1 MADLFG
7 KIKKGI
13 DKGINIASQKSGEL
27 VEAGKLQT
35 QIIALKNDRKSSIND
50 LGKVTYDMLKSDSFE
65 LEILEEKFKKIL
77 EIEKEIEEKEEA
89 KKNADKG
96 ESKGEEQSE
105 EQPEE
110 KAVVFCPNCGAE
122 NPEGSVFCSKCGTKM
137 TE

>member
-35 QIIALKNDRKSSIND
+35 QIMSLKSDRKNGIND
-50 LGKVTYDMLKSDSFE
+50 LGKLTYDMLKSDSFE
-65 LEILEEKFKKIL
+65 LEILEEKFKAIL
-77 EIEKEIEEKEEA
+77 EIEREIEEKEEA
-89 KKNADKG
+89 KNNADKP
-96 ESKGEEQSE
+96 EQKSSDE
-105 EQPEE
+105 AEE
-110 KAVVFCPNCGAE
+110 KAVIFCPNCGAE
-122 NPEGSVFCSKCGTKM
+122 NPAGAVFCAKCGTKM